1 MRAFF
6 AIPMPED
13 ARDVLRIAQ
22 RRLAGIDGV
31 VWTKEENFHLTLAFL
46 GEIDADGLRASRE
59 RLANVAFEPATIRIE
74 GLSAFPSASRAR
86 VLWAGIAVG
95 GRWLRDLAS
104 ALQPSCDANEA
115 EPFVPHVTI
124 GRAHRSRDAL
134 DAAEAI
140 ERDTSS
146 VRSMSFAAAPVVLYE
161 SLRTAQG
168 SRYREIARRG

>member
-1 MRAFF
+1 VRAFF

-22 RRLAGIDGV
+22 RRLAGIHGV

-46 GEIDADGLRASRE
+46 GEIDAAGLRSSRE

-86 VLWAGIAVG
+86 VLWAGIAGG

-115 EPFVPHVTI
+115 EPFVPHVT
-124 GRAHRSRDAL
+124 S
-134 DAAEAI
+134 AI
-140 ERDTSS
+140 ERDTGS

>member
-1 MRAFF
+1 
-6 AIPMPED
+6 MPED

-46 GEIDADGLRASRE
+46 GEIDADGLRSSRE
-59 RLANVAFEPATIRIE
+59 RLAHVAFEPATIRIE

-86 VLWAGIAVG
+86 VLWAGIAGG

-134 DAAEAI
+134 DVASAI
-140 ERDTSS
+140 EGVSGS
-146 VRSMSFAAAPVVLYE
+146 VHSKPFVAAPVVLYE
-161 SLRTAQG
+161 SVRTEQG
-168 SRYREIARRG
+168 SRYLEIARRG